1 MSQKLSKEKIVT
13 LTVLK
18 PLGQSNVQIAR
29 TLGVAEGTVR
39 YHLRREASGAEDGR
53 RGKASKAD
61 EVAGYIEA
69 WMQAHRGLGVA
80 ASTRPVN
87 VQALYGWL
95 VAEANYGGSYKS
107 VLRFVRS
114 KYPKPR
120 LRPFRRVETPPGAQ
134 AQVDWGEFQGVDLGD
149 GPQKL
154 YAFFLV
160 LSHSRYEAVIWSRR
174 MDQLSWHQVHNEAF
188 RRLGGI
194 PAVVRLDN
202 LKTGVIRGAGPWGE
216 INASYRS
223 YARAVGFHVDPCLPE
238 APEDKGKVERRVGV
252 GRGCIDPRGRW
263 YDGLAGLQSWT
274 DERLA
279 ISARQRVCPAT
290 GRSVEASWLA
300 REKLLQLGLTH
311 AAEALNEE
319 LSESVKHNRTA
330 HQLLD
335 RLLSLEVR
343 QREERR
349 IKTSLRLSNLPPG
362 MTLGNFDFAF
372 QPSVD
377 KRQIETLATCAFI
390 REHTSLLVQGAPGV
404 GKTHLCVALG
414 VKAIEHGFSV
424 GFYLLDELLH
434 EMRKDADV
442 APQRLRRKKY
452 FNVAYLVVDEV
463 GFEPMNHQD
472 ASHPRGDG
480 CSEVRGSLARSPPD
494 RCRRRAPRGPACGG
508 GPHRSQARGQPRE
521 IGAEVPRQDGGF
533 M

>member
-29 TLGVAEGTVR
+29 TLGVTEGTVR

-53 RGKASKAD
+53 RGKARKAD

-300 REKLLQLGLTH
+300 EQPRLRPLGILPEVFDVAVSRPVYKDCTVNFENHTYSVPFRLVGLCVEVRGCAEVVQVLHDGRVVAEHPRGTEKLLMIDPRHYEGPGDDRVVPPMPLGKLGRRLQEIALQPVELRPVDLY
-311 AAEALNEE
+311 AALM
-319 LSESVKHNRTA
+319 
-330 HQLLD
+330 
-335 RLLSLEVR
+335 EV
-343 QREERR
+343 
-349 IKTSLRLSNLPPG
+349 
-362 MTLGNFDFAF
+362 
-372 QPSVD
+372 
-377 KRQIETLATCAFI
+377 
-390 REHTSLLVQGAPGV
+390 
-404 GKTHLCVALG
+404 
-414 VKAIEHGFSV
+414 
-424 GFYLLDELLH
+424 
-434 EMRKDADV
+434 
-442 APQRLRRKKY
+442 
-452 FNVAYLVVDEV
+452 
-463 GFEPMNHQD
+463 
-472 ASHPRGDG
+472 
-480 CSEVRGSLARSPPD
+480 VR
-494 RCRRRAPRGPACGG
+494 
-508 GPHRSQARGQPRE
+508 
-521 IGAEVPRQDGGF
+521 
-533 M
+533 